1 MLVASDYPFLDV
13 MWTLFI
19 FFAWVIWISL
29 VIMVLM
35 DVFRRH
41 DLSGW
46 GKAGW
51 TVLVIFLPLV
61 GVLTYMI
68 ARPPAEGAAR
78 IS

>member
-1 MLVASDYPFLDV
+1 VLVASDYPFLDV
-13 MWTLFI
+13 VWTMFV
-19 FFAWVIWISL
+19 FFAWVIWITL

-35 DVFRRH
+35 DAFRRR

-51 TVLVIFLPLV
+51 TALVIFLPLV

-68 ARPPAEGAAR
+68 ARPPEEGAAM
-78 IS
+78 IT